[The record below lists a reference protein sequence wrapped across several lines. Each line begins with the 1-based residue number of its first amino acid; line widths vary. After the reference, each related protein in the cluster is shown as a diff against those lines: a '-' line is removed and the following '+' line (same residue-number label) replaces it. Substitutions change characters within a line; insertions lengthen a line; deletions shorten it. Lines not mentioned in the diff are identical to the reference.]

1 MHIAHIGNVTLSDVL
16 INVAVYVM
24 RNMNR
29 NITMTPISKI
39 TINNEVV
46 DVVAIEA
53 KAHQMRAEA
62 MAEFGR
68 ALRTWVKNLFGGLSS
83 RAAH

>member
-1 MHIAHIGNVTLSDVL
+1 
-16 INVAVYVM
+16 
-24 RNMNR
+24 
-29 NITMTPISKI
+29 MTPISKI

-68 ALRTWVKNLFGGLSS
+68 TLRTWVKNLFGGLSS